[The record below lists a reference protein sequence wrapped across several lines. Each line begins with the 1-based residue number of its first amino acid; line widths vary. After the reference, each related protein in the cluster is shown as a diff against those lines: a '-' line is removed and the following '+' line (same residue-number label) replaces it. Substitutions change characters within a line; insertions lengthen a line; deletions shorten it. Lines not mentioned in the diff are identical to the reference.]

1 MIEIKMPQLGQTT
14 DEVRIVRWLV
24 KEGQEVK
31 RGQPLCEVETDKTTM
46 ELESFEGGTVL
57 KLNVGPDTVVN
68 SGAVIALIGKAGE
81 INESG
86 ANKEAGAARETGEF
100 KAGGGIKEGEEIK
113 ESGRAG
119 KADKKDE
126 ADKGKVEITE
136 TALTESSDIKA
147 TSLVKNLAKIKNID
161 LHLVK
166 GTGPQGLITRDDL
179 DNFMEGKTVGDA
191 GVAGVVD
198 ASGVVSTAGAAST
211 IGARIADSRTD
222 KAKEVLLTQSQLAVA
237 LSLSRSKSEIPHYYL
252 KTEIFADSIL
262 EWREKNRNANNE
274 KVSMYS
280 IIIHAVANILMQ
292 MPKMNAYF
300 KENRIIL
307 YDDINIGFAVGA
319 GDELFVPVIKKA
331 NKKDIMQIDL
341 ELKKLVV
348 NTNLKKFEPGD
359 LSGGTF
365 TISNLGM
372 YGIDEFC
379 AIINPQQ
386 SGILAVGRLK
396 KVMHIDKSGRM
407 IIRNAFIITGSFDH
421 RFING
426 KTGAEFLTKL
436 KQFMESEN
444 E

>member
-31 RGQPLCEVETDKTTM
+31 RGEPLCEVETDKTTM
-46 ELESFEGGTVL
+46 ELESYESGTVL
-57 KLNVGPDTVVN
+57 KINVEPDTIVN

-81 INESG
+81 I
-86 ANKEAGAARETGEF
+86 
-100 KAGGGIKEGEEIK
+100 K
-113 ESGRAG
+113 ESK
-119 KADKKDE
+119 KAEKKDE
-126 ADKGKVEITE
+126 AGHGKIEITE
-136 TALTESSDIKA
+136 TALTESRQESGQERQDKLEKA
-147 TSLVKNLAKIKNID
+147 AIEEGIPQREYGSEVKVTSLVKNLAKMQNID

-179 DNFMEGKTVGDA
+179 DNFIKGKTG
-191 GVAGVVD
+191 
-198 ASGVVSTAGAAST
+198 GAAS
-211 IGARIADSRTD
+211 AAC
-222 KAKEVLLTQSQLAVA
+222 AKEIILTQSQSAVA
-237 LSLSRSKSEIPHYYL
+237 RSLSKSKSEIPHYYL
-252 KTEIFADSIL
+252 KTEIFADNIL
-262 EWREKNRNANNE
+262 KWREKNRNAANE

-280 IIIHAVANILMQ
+280 IIVYAVANVLMQ

-307 YDDINIGFAVGA
+307 YEDFNIGFAVGVE
-319 GDELFVPVIKKA
+319 DELFVPVIKNA

-341 ELKKLVV
+341 ELKKLVAK
-348 NTNLKKFEPGD
+348 TSSKKFESGD
-359 LSGGTF
+359 LADGTF

-372 YGIDEFC
+372 YDIDEFC

-386 SGILAVGRLK
+386 SGILAVGKLK
-396 KVMHIDKSGRM
+396 KVLHIDESDRM

-421 RFING
+421 RFVNG
-426 KTGAEFLTKL
+426 KTGAEFLSKL
-436 KQFMESEN
+436 KHFMENEN

>member
-31 RGQPLCEVETDKTTM
+31 RGEPLCEVETDKTTM

-57 KLNVGPDTVVN
+57 KINVEPDTVVN
-68 SGAVIALIGKAGE
+68 SGAVIALIGK
-81 INESG
+81 
-86 ANKEAGAARETGEF
+86 TG
-100 KAGGGIKEGEEIK
+100 EIK
-113 ESGRAG
+113 EPKKAG
-119 KADKKDE
+119 NAVKKDE
-126 ADKGKVEITE
+126 AGHGKIEITE
-136 TALTESSDIKA
+136 TALTEVNDIKA

-161 LHLVK
+161 LRLVK

-179 DNFMEGKTVGDA
+179 DNFINRKYRGA
-191 GVAGVVD
+191 L
-198 ASGVVSTAGAAST
+198 SAASAV
-211 IGARIADSRTD
+211 G
-222 KAKEVLLTQSQLAVA
+222 AKEIILTQSQSAVA
-237 LSLSRSKSEIPHYYL
+237 RSLSKSKSEIPHYYL
-252 KTEIFADSIL
+252 KTEIFADNIL
-262 EWREKNRNANNE
+262 KWREKNRNATNE

-280 IIIHAVANILMQ
+280 IIIYAVANVLMQ

-307 YDDINIGFAVGA
+307 YEDINIGFAVGVE
-319 GDELFVPVIKKA
+319 DELFVPVIKNA

-341 ELKKLVV
+341 ELKKLVA
-348 NTNLKKFEPGD
+348 NISSKKFESGD
-359 LSGGTF
+359 LAGGTF

-372 YGIDEFC
+372 YDIDEFC

-386 SGILAVGRLK
+386 SGILAVGKLK
-396 KVMHIDKSGRM
+396 KVLHIDESGRM

-421 RFING
+421 RFVNG
-426 KTGAEFLTKL
+426 KNSAEFLSKL
-436 KQFMESEN
+436 KHFMENEN